1 MDENE
6 AVAEQQLATPIFNVY
21 RRGYDPEQVDRYV
34 ADQQR
39 RLDDALRRAS
49 ESERRLAAAV
59 GQLRELHRR
68 VAVYES
74 ETRTTQPPSLDTLGE
89 RVQRI
94 LQEAWEGAYTLR
106 QEAEREVNELRE
118 AAAEEVTELREVA
131 SREAADVVDQ
141 ATRRAL
147 AIRDET
153 ERRRHAY
160 LQRVEQ
166 DRERAVS
173 QITYLYDQR
182 QNAISELAR
191 LQTTVQAVVEE
202 MARSPLG
209 RPAPGVAVAAASPAA
224 KDGSP
229 TLPSESDMGLRP
241 DRAPNRSGAPRAFG
255 VFRSNGGRRFTA
267 PLSVQG
273 DTVSPLVEPSRPS
286 TRGGDATEAVEQLLP
301 LRRAGR
307 RASLKRTS
315 ARKGCRRR
323 PALQAD
329 APACSMPSKRAG
341 PESRA
346 TCGIQRP
353 GWQFA
358 GVVKSMGAT
367 STESGDA
374 EEELLSRLRS
384 AGDRVTTPRRL
395 LVRCLFEASGHRTAE
410 ELAAAIQARAPD
422 VSISTVYRNLEEL
435 ERLGAVVHSH
445 LGHGPAT
452 YHLAT
457 AAHGHL
463 VCRRC
468 GAEVEIED
476 ELLVELR
483 TTGKHRLPV
492 CDRPTTF
499 CSDGALRCV
508 PGGNAGDRR
517 SHG

>member
-6 AVAEQQLATPIFNVY
+6 AIEEQQVATPIFNVY

-74 ETRTTQPPSLDTLGE
+74 ETRTAQPPALDTLGE

-160 LQRVEQ
+160 LQRIEQ

-182 QNAISELAR
+182 QEAIAELAR

-209 RPAPGVAVAAASPAA
+209 RPAPGVAVAAASPTATE
-224 KDGSP
+224 DSP
-229 TLPSESDMGLRP
+229 ALPFDDDTSLRP
-241 DRAPNRSGAPRAFG
+241 DRAPRAGTDWRAALSDEPVDAVYGAEERVGRHSLSPDADLPFEHERSDVTEVGENMTRAELQAAAE
-255 VFRSNGGRRFTA
+255 RHAARARRTEGLYDAEDSDIPEATA
-267 PLSVQG
+267 PN
-273 DTVSPLVEPSRPS
+273 
-286 TRGGDATEAVEQLLP
+286 TR
-301 LRRAGR
+301 
-307 RASLKRTS
+307 RT
-315 ARKGCRRR
+315 G
-323 PALQAD
+323 L
-329 APACSMPSKRAG
+329 
-341 PESRA
+341 
-346 TCGIQRP
+346 
-353 GWQFA
+353 F
-358 GVVKSMGAT
+358 
-367 STESGDA
+367 DA
-374 EEELLSRLRS
+374 EQE
-384 AGDRVTTPRRL
+384 GWT
-395 LVRCLFEASGHRTAE
+395 
-410 ELAAAIQARAPD
+410 
-422 VSISTVYRNLEEL
+422 
-435 ERLGAVVHSH
+435 
-445 LGHGPAT
+445 
-452 YHLAT
+452 
-457 AAHGHL
+457 
-463 VCRRC
+463 
-468 GAEVEIED
+468 
-476 ELLVELR
+476 
-483 TTGKHRLPV
+483 
-492 CDRPTTF
+492 
-499 CSDGALRCV
+499 
-508 PGGNAGDRR
+508 
-517 SHG
+517 